1 MTGLTGG
8 ACHAWCLL
16 PVASWL
22 QCINLVSINDCLA
35 RGLPVPGLMSQ
46 PKYSLADN
54 SQGEQTLQTLQ
65 TLQTSQSSEP
75 CKEGDGEMES
85 EGPAVTVNWEREV
98 DTVFMDEIRKFFM
111 MCQCQCT
118 AVN

>member
-1 MTGLTGG
+1 MTGLTRR
-8 ACHAWCLL
+8 ACLAWCLL

-46 PKYSLADN
+46 PKYSLAEN
-54 SQGEQTLQTLQ
+54 SQGEQ

-75 CKEGDGEMES
+75 SKEVDGELES
-85 EGPAVTVNWEREV
+85 ERPAVTVNWEREV